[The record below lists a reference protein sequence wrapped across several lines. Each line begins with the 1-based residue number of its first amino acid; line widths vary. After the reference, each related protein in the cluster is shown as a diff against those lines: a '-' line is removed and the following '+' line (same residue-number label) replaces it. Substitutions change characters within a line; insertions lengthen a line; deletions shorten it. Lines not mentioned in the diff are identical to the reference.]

1 MMKIKIIFQVFFL
14 FIFLVSCQGTKDVL
28 TGKTPNS
35 KGEEFLVEKKNPL
48 VVPPDFEDL
57 PVPNQDSKLAEENI
71 ESDNDFQKLLEK
83 ENKVDSTNTNSS
95 STSTEESILKKIKN
109 KQ

>member
-1 MMKIKIIFQVFFL
+1 MKKIKIIFQIFFL
-14 FIFLVSCQGTKDVL
+14 TIFLIGCQDTKDVL
-28 TGKTPNS
+28 TGKKPNS

-57 PVPNQDSKLAEENI
+57 PIPKQEEDLI
-71 ESDNDFQKLLEK
+71 EKTSDNDNDFQKLLEQ
-83 ENKVDSTNTNSS
+83 ENKTDTNSENS
-95 STSTEESILKKIKN
+95 NSDSTEESILKKIKS